1 MRQSDLG
8 REAEG
13 QVMRDQV
20 DKVCKVG
27 RRGGDMS
34 WRDILSNVS
43 LKRQE
48 RKASVPT
55 IQVSQ
60 VSDGYPPNY
69 VDIFSSSPPLPLSL
83 L

>member
-27 RRGGDMS
+27 RRRGDMS

-48 RKASVPT
+48 RKVSVPT
-55 IQVSQ
+55 I
-60 VSDGYPPNY
+60 
-69 VDIFSSSPPLPLSL
+69 
-83 L
+83 